1 MKRFDSYIICATP
14 RTGSTLLCGL
24 LAATGIA
31 GKPDSFFRC
40 QTITWWAEHL
50 NVAVPETAPA
60 AQFNRAYLDAE
71 LREGD
76 GGTGMFGLRLMMK
89 NVGELS
95 DRLDTLYPGL
105 ASDGARFEKAFGNPL
120 YIHLS
125 RTDKVA
131 QAVSLAKAMQTGL
144 WHIAPDGSEIE
155 RMAPPQK
162 PKYDV
167 RLLEQ
172 QVAEFERFEQDWKR
186 WFERQRIK
194 PVQVV
199 YEALSTNPQ
208 PVLTSLLD
216 HLGLDA
222 AAGSGVVPDVAKLA
236 DEDSLEWIKRYNAAH

>member
-1 MKRFDSYIICATP
+1 MSTYDSYIICATP

-31 GKPDSFFRC
+31 GKPDSFFRR
-40 QTITWWAEHL
+40 QTITWWAGHL
-50 NVAVPETAPA
+50 NVTVPETAPA
-60 AQFNRAYLDAE
+60 AQFNRAYLDAV

-76 GGTGMFGLRLMMK
+76 GETGMFGLRLMME

-120 YIHLS
+120 YIHLA

-144 WHIAPDGSEIE
+144 WHIAPDGTEIE
-155 RMAPPQK
+155 RMSPPQT
-162 PKYDV
+162 PGYDH

-172 QVAEFERFEQDWKR
+172 HVAEFECFEQAWKR
-186 WFERQRIK
+186 WFERHRIN
-194 PVQVV
+194 PVQVE
-199 YEALSTNPQ
+199 YEALSANPQ
-208 PVLTSLLD
+208 PVLASILD
-216 HLGLDA
+216 HLGLDVA
-222 AAGSGVVPDVAKLA
+222 AASGVVPDVAKLA